1 MITQSPGTIFG
12 RMCILWSD
20 IRTWAYVLKIF
31 DRNLIKIKK
40 NLIVGCVDVQSLTA
54 LEGSGPAEI
63 GDRFREEKS
72 LEVHILFWG

>member
-12 RMCILWSD
+12 RMYILWSD

-40 NLIVGCVDVQSLTA
+40 KNEYAPYHFVDTEQAFRRLVK
-54 LEGSGPAEI
+54 GP
-63 GDRFREEKS
+63 RT
-72 LEVHILFWG
+72 